1 MASCRRRGRQ
11 PRVAWRRFARV
22 GRLRSARTLWCF
34 SGVFKMENKST
45 SLETK
50 RAFVEV
56 LLGILLEIL
65 VLASKKP

>member
-1 MASCRRRGRQ
+1 M
-11 PRVAWRRFARV
+11 
-22 GRLRSARTLWCF
+22 
-34 SGVFKMENKST
+34 GVFRIGVETK